1 MAESLLRNARNLSSD
16 LLHEILDEMRTNDV
30 NYQKIHACLV
40 LIKRALLLISKLR
53 FIIINKNFSIQGFL
67 NQNVYSAS
75 QLVMILKGSFPIFT
89 GP

>member
-1 MAESLLRNARNLSSD
+1 MAVSLLRNARNLSSD
-16 LLHEILDEMRTNDV
+16 LLCEILDEMRTTDV

-40 LIKRALLLISKLR
+40 LIKRALFLISELR

-75 QLVMILKGSFPIFT
+75 QLVC
-89 GP
+89 